1 MSTNGSAS
9 IQSPTTTSTTAATSS
24 PNPASPTTA
33 IDPKQGRRAG
43 VAAFIGTTIEWFD
56 FYIYGT
62 ASALVLGHLFF
73 PDVSPAMGTLAAF
86 ATFAVGFIA
95 RPLGGVIFGHFG
107 DKFGRK
113 NTVITTLMLM
123 GLATVGVGLLP
134 TYEQIGF
141 MAPILL
147 VALRV
152 IQGVAMGGEW
162 GGAVLIATEFAP
174 PGKKIL
180 FGAFAQQGS
189 PVGNLL
195 ATVAFLGLTYLSA
208 ENFGTWGWRIPF
220 LASALLIIVG
230 LYIRLKI
237 TESPEMVAATQ
248 KEPQKRTPLVELL
261 RDHWKVVCLAIGAVV
276 TGVAITYVKTTFALS
291 WATTDL
297 DFGRTE
303 FLQIVTVALIAQVIV
318 QPFGAILASKIDAR
332 KAILIML
339 LPELVLLPLMFVLIQ
354 TGSYGLAMLGMVLA
368 TAPHAMYYAALAG
381 VLAQLFPTTIRYTGI
396 SVAYQVSTAL
406 FAGTAPLLSQ
416 ALLSATGSI
425 WIVVALGL
433 GYVLISAVCMSL
445 LLRGTSWTNREGEP
459 GHTAEVGLPTE
470 ATATSATPT
479 TTT

>member
-1 MSTNGSAS
+1 MNNPGSAPIS
-9 IQSPTTTSTTAATSS
+9 ETT
-24 PNPASPTTA
+24 PPAPA
-33 IDPKQGRRAG
+33 VDPKQGRRAG
-43 VAAFIGTTIEWFD
+43 SAAFIGTTIEWFD

-62 ASALVLGHLFF
+62 ASALVLGDLFF

-95 RPLGGVIFGHFG
+95 RPLGGIVFGHFG

-113 NTVITTLMLM
+113 NTVITTLLLM
-123 GLATVGVGLLP
+123 GLATVGVGRLP

-141 MAPILL
+141 MAPVLL
-147 VALRV
+147 VILRI

-180 FGAFAQQGS
+180 YGAFAQQGS

-195 ATVAFLGLTYLSA
+195 ATVAFLCLTYMSA
-208 ENFGTWGWRIPF
+208 ENFGAWGWRIPF
-220 LASALLIIVG
+220 LASAILILVG

-237 TESPEMVAATQ
+237 TESPEMIAATQ
-248 KEPQKRTPLVELL
+248 KEPQKRTPIVELL
-261 RDHWKVVCLAIGAVV
+261 RNHWKVVSLAIGAVV

-297 DFGRTE
+297 GFGRTE
-303 FLQIVTVALIAQVIV
+303 FLQVVTVALVAQVIV
-318 QPFGAILASKIDAR
+318 QPFGAVLASKLNASR
-332 KAILIML
+332 AILIML
-339 LPELVLLPLMFVLIQ
+339 LPELILLPAMFLLIQ
-354 TGSYGLAMLGMVLA
+354 TGNYWLAMLGMVLA

-406 FAGTAPLLSQ
+406 FAGTAPFLSQ
-416 ALLSATGSI
+416 ALLNATGTI
-425 WIVVALGL
+425 WTVVGLGL
-433 GYVLISAVCMSL
+433 FYVVLSAVCMSL
-445 LLRGTSWTNREGEP
+445 LLRGKSWTDREGQP
-459 GHTAEVGLPTE
+459 GHAAESAV
-470 ATATSATPT
+470 ATAAGPVTSPAPQSNH
-479 TTT
+479 

>member
-1 MSTNGSAS
+1 MNNPGSAS
-9 IQSPTTTSTTAATSS
+9 ISETTA
-24 PNPASPTTA
+24 PAPA
-33 IDPKQGRRAG
+33 VDPKQGRRAG
-43 VAAFIGTTIEWFD
+43 SAAFIGTTIEWFD

-62 ASALVLGHLFF
+62 ASALVLGDLFF

-95 RPLGGVIFGHFG
+95 RPLGGIVFGHFG

-113 NTVITTLMLM
+113 NTVITTLLLM

-141 MAPILL
+141 MAPVLL
-147 VALRV
+147 VILRI

-180 FGAFAQQGS
+180 YGAFAQQGS

-195 ATVAFLGLTYLSA
+195 ATVAFLCLTYMSA
-208 ENFGTWGWRIPF
+208 ENFGAWGWRIPF
-220 LASALLIIVG
+220 LASAILILVG

-237 TESPEMVAATQ
+237 TESPEMIAATQ
-248 KEPQKRTPLVELL
+248 KEPQKRTPIVELL
-261 RDHWKVVCLAIGAVV
+261 RNHWKVVSLAIGAVV

-297 DFGRTE
+297 GFGRTE
-303 FLQIVTVALIAQVIV
+303 FLQVVTVALVAQVIV
-318 QPFGAILASKIDAR
+318 QPFGAVLASKLNASR
-332 KAILIML
+332 AILIML
-339 LPELVLLPLMFVLIQ
+339 LPELILLPAMFLLIQ
-354 TGSYGLAMLGMVLA
+354 TGNYWLAMLGMVLA

-406 FAGTAPLLSQ
+406 FAGTAPFLSQ
-416 ALLSATGSI
+416 ALLNATGTI
-425 WIVVALGL
+425 WTVVGLGL
-433 GYVLISAVCMSL
+433 FYVVLSAVCMSL
-445 LLRGTSWTNREGEP
+445 LLRGKSWTDREGQP
-459 GHTAEVGLPTE
+459 GHAAESAV
-470 ATATSATPT
+470 ATAAGPVTSPAPQSNH
-479 TTT
+479 

>member
-1 MSTNGSAS
+1 MNNPGSAPIS
-9 IQSPTTTSTTAATSS
+9 DTT
-24 PNPASPTTA
+24 PPAPA
-33 IDPKQGRRAG
+33 VDPKQGRRAG
-43 VAAFIGTTIEWFD
+43 SAAFIGTTIEWFD

-62 ASALVLGHLFF
+62 ASALVLGDLFF

-95 RPLGGVIFGHFG
+95 RPLGGIVFGHFG

-113 NTVITTLMLM
+113 NTVITTLLLM

-141 MAPILL
+141 MAPVLL
-147 VALRV
+147 VILRI

-180 FGAFAQQGS
+180 YGAFAQQGS

-195 ATVAFLGLTYLSA
+195 ATVAFLCLTYMSA
-208 ENFGTWGWRIPF
+208 ENFGAWGWRIPF
-220 LASALLIIVG
+220 LASAILILVG

-237 TESPEMVAATQ
+237 TESPEMIAATQ
-248 KEPQKRTPLVELL
+248 KEPQKRTPIVELL
-261 RDHWKVVCLAIGAVV
+261 RNHWKVVSLAIGAVV

-297 DFGRTE
+297 GFGRTE
-303 FLQIVTVALIAQVIV
+303 FLQVVTVALVAQVIV
-318 QPFGAILASKIDAR
+318 QPFGAVLASKLNASR
-332 KAILIML
+332 AILIML
-339 LPELVLLPLMFVLIQ
+339 LPELILLPAMFLLIQ
-354 TGSYGLAMLGMVLA
+354 TGNYWLAMLGMVLA

-406 FAGTAPLLSQ
+406 FAGTAPFLSQ
-416 ALLSATGSI
+416 ALLNATGTI
-425 WIVVALGL
+425 WTVVGLGL
-433 GYVLISAVCMSL
+433 FYVVLSAVCMSL
-445 LLRGTSWTNREGEP
+445 LLRGKSWTDREGQP
-459 GHTAEVGLPTE
+459 GHAAESAV
-470 ATATSATPT
+470 ATAAGPVTSPAPQSNH
-479 TTT
+479 

>member
-1 MSTNGSAS
+1 MNNPGSAPIS
-9 IQSPTTTSTTAATSS
+9 ETT
-24 PNPASPTTA
+24 PPAPA
-33 IDPKQGRRAG
+33 VDPKQGRRAG
-43 VAAFIGTTIEWFD
+43 SAAFIGTTIEWFD

-62 ASALVLGHLFF
+62 ASALVLGDLFF

-95 RPLGGVIFGHFG
+95 RPLGGIVFGHFG

-113 NTVITTLMLM
+113 NTVITTLLLM

-141 MAPILL
+141 MAPVLL
-147 VALRV
+147 VILRI

-180 FGAFAQQGS
+180 YGAFAQQGS

-195 ATVAFLGLTYLSA
+195 ATVAFLCLTYMSA
-208 ENFGTWGWRIPF
+208 ENFGAWGWRIPF
-220 LASALLIIVG
+220 LASAILILVG

-237 TESPEMVAATQ
+237 TESPEMIAATQ
-248 KEPQKRTPLVELL
+248 KEPQKRTPIVELL
-261 RDHWKVVCLAIGAVV
+261 RNHWKVVSLAIGAVV

-297 DFGRTE
+297 GFGRTE
-303 FLQIVTVALIAQVIV
+303 FLQVVTVALVAQVIV
-318 QPFGAILASKIDAR
+318 QPFGAVLASKLNASR
-332 KAILIML
+332 AILIML
-339 LPELVLLPLMFVLIQ
+339 LPELILLPAMFLLIQ
-354 TGSYGLAMLGMVLA
+354 TGNYWLAMLGMVLA

-406 FAGTAPLLSQ
+406 FAGTAPFLSQ
-416 ALLSATGSI
+416 ALLNATGTI
-425 WIVVALGL
+425 WTVVGLGL
-433 GYVLISAVCMSL
+433 FYVVLSAVCMSL
-445 LLRGTSWTNREGEP
+445 LLRGKSWTDREGQP
-459 GHTAEVGLPTE
+459 GHAAESAV
-470 ATATSATPT
+470 ATAAGPVTSPAPQSNH
-479 TTT
+479 